1 MSNLIL
7 SIKMEIAYRMAV
19 YCDKRFKNGFLG
31 LKNCSTEWRSNRDCE
46 SRWKK

>member
-19 YCDKRFKNGFLG
+19 YCDKRFKKWFFRYEELF
-31 LKNCSTEWRSNRDCE
+31 NRME
-46 SRWKK
+46 KQSRL